1 VASQHCEIFAALR
14 IAYCLLLIA
23 HCPLPSRF
31 MASLHSGIFA
41 ALRIAYCLLPIAYCP
56 LLIAPCSLLFALCS
70 LLFAPFSLPLYKLFK
85 MKPISLLFSALLLT
99 LQSFAQTWT
108 WDREPV
114 AGQNVMIQIDKV
126 PLEEAPLHV
135 VAYFFDGT
143 ELQSIDAGTFPTDRP
158 EWLSVSVAIHDHVSW
173 MRVVVKNQYNQVI
186 TGDQKVVTNASALP
200 KAALVQQALGE
211 AFYGRYLGIDPDNE
225 AILSL
230 FREATTAYPQ
240 WLNEAEV
247 YRAYYYTA
255 KRADAT
261 EDLAKLKTHIVSLD
275 AKPNGTSEAM
285 MVNAVRAAKDMG
297 DSTLQ
302 VSLRKKLDKKYPKS
316 ALAQE
321 DMLNTFNKA
330 ASLEEKIKVREKFKS
345 QFPLNKDS
353 KKFMDQMTGSIA
365 QGYADKMDWANVKA
379 YVDQMN
385 DPMARASA
393 CNNYAWKLSGE
404 RIDAPAINLDVAS
417 SLSATS
423 LSMLSVDNPI
433 PPGLSRKE
441 WANVMENSRG
451 MYGDTYA
458 LILFKQGKY
467 EEALSH
473 QSFSVMNNK
482 FEDGEMNERYAI
494 YLEKAGRTEE
504 LVKFM
509 DEMIVSGKAT
519 GKVKEMHKTYWTQT
533 ASKEKL
539 YDQYMLQLEKQA
551 QAKREEHI
559 MTMWEDTDAPA
570 FTLTDLAGQQVSLSD
585 YKGKTV
591 ILDFWAT
598 WCGPCK
604 ASFPGMKMAIEQ
616 FASDNNVVFLFV
628 NSWENPQDAQKR
640 VSDFIQSNNYPFH
653 VLMDGDNK
661 VITDY
666 KVNGIPTKFII
677 GPDQK
682 IHFTAVGY
690 SGNNEELVEE
700 IKTMIDLIRR
710 NAGMSKS

>member
-1 VASQHCEIFAALR
+1 MKAIFLILVT
-14 IAYCLLLIA
+14 IAVT
-23 HCPLPSRF
+23 
-31 MASLHSGIFA
+31 GI
-41 ALRIAYCLLPIAYCP
+41 L
-56 LLIAPCSLLFALCS
+56 S
-70 LLFAPFSLPLYKLFK
+70 
-85 MKPISLLFSALLLT
+85 
-99 LQSFAQTWT
+99 AQTWT
-108 WDREPV
+108 WDREPE

-126 PLEEAPLHV
+126 PTEEAPMHV

-143 ELQSIDAGTFPTDRP
+143 ELQSIDAGVFPTDRP
-158 EWLSVSVAIHDHVSW
+158 DLLSVSVAIHEHVSW

-186 TGDQKVVTNASALP
+186 TGDQKVVNNIRSLP
-200 KAALVQQALGE
+200 GAAKVEEALGT
-211 AFYGRYLGIDPDNE
+211 AFYSRYLGIDPDN
-225 AILSL
+225 AMILSH
-230 FREATTAYPQ
+230 FREASTTYPQ

-255 KRADAT
+255 KRANAT
-261 EDLAKLKTHIVSLD
+261 EDMDALKAHIVAMD

-285 MVNAVRAAKDMG
+285 MVNAVRAAKDLG

-316 ALAQE
+316 VLAQE
-321 DMLNTFNKA
+321 DVLTTFNKA
-330 ASLEEKIKVREKFKS
+330 MSLEEKIKIREKFKS

-353 KKFMDQMTGSIA
+353 KKYMDQMTGAIA
-365 QGYADKMDWANVKA
+365 QEYADKMDWPNVKA

-385 DPMARASA
+385 DPMTRASA
-393 CNNYAWKLSGE
+393 SNNFAWTLSGE
-404 RIDAPAINLDVAS
+404 SIDAPATNLDVAS
-417 SLSATS
+417 SLSASS
-423 LSMLSVDNPI
+423 LNLLSVDNPM
-433 PPGLSRKE
+433 PPGMSKKE
-441 WANVMENSRG
+441 WAGVMDNSRG

-458 LILFKQGKY
+458 LILYKQGKY

-473 QSFSVMNNK
+473 QSFSVMKNQ
-482 FEDGEMNERYAI
+482 FEDGEMNERYAV
-494 YLEKAGRTEE
+494 YLEKAGHTDD

-509 DEMIVSGKAT
+509 DQMIVTGKAT
-519 GKVKEMHKTYWTQT
+519 GKVKEMHKNYWTGQ
-533 ASKEKL
+533 ASKEQL
-539 YDQYMLQLEKQA
+539 YDQYILQLEN
-551 QAKREEHI
+551 QAKAMREEHI
-559 MTMWEDTDAPA
+559 MKMWEDTDAPS
-570 FTLTDLAGQQVSLSD
+570 FTITDLAGQQVSLAD

-604 ASFPGMKMAIEQ
+604 ASFPGMKMAIEH

-628 NSWENPQDAQKR
+628 NSWENPQDAHKR

-653 VLMDGDNK
+653 VLMDSDNK

-690 SGNNEELVEE
+690 SGNNDELVEE
-700 IKTMIDLIRR
+700 LKTMVDLIRR